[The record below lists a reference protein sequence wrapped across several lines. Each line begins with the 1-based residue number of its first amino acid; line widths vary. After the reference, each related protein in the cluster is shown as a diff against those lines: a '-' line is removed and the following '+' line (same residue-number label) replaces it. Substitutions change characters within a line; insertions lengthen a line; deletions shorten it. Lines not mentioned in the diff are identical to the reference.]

1 MQSAAYS
8 ADCRIAAFYLC
19 GKSGFE
25 VAAVFGSS
33 VPDAAVGS
41 GNKLLTAARLKQDG
55 LLIVH
60 DVPNEFGVDAQGA
73 LLFGDQVGPV
83 QFAAVAQVG
92 FEGVRNCG
100 LLVVAAAAS
109 HVGLTLAQKYV
120 LRAHAAQ
127 ISALLELHSLR
138 GLTRQEYY
146 RGAAGNQTERL
157 LDAILASTS
166 DGILIT
172 QAQADGSAEPRIVYC
187 SAAFARMIG
196 HEVKE
201 IIGRTPNILLSK
213 ETQPDRLMKL
223 YSALS
228 RREPFKVDWSTSDSQ
243 ARQKDRTGVSAELKI
258 VPVSNQSNGLTQWV
272 LVQRDMSDRKS
283 AEEARLSKQIAEKGN
298 AMLEAEN
305 AALEAELR
313 ERRRIEARLN
323 YVAFHDE
330 LTALHNRQFFIDQLT
345 SAIERTTVDADFNF
359 AVMLLDLDRFKTIN
373 DSFGHRCGDL
383 MLIEVAE
390 RLRNCVLS
398 RGVVA
403 RIGGDE
409 FAVLVEAGTEAN
421 FPELLAKKIV
431 ELVGRPMQIGG
442 QEVHSS
448 CSVGTVQ
455 ATPYYRLPEEL
466 LRDADIAMYQAKRLN
481 VGYTIFDAS
490 MHKGAII
497 ASQLRTELLRAVTR
511 REFYVEY
518 QPIYDSL
525 TRNIIGVEALIRW
538 QHPKRGVLLPGEF
551 IGAAEEMGIIRQI
564 GSWILQE
571 ACAQMQVWHE
581 DFPNLGLR
589 LSVNISGHQLSDS
602 QFIPQLRE
610 TLATTGLEPKS
621 LQLEVTESV
630 FFPSADPIE
639 NVISSARALGVRVAL
654 DDFGTG
660 YSSLSYLDRYPIDT
674 IKIDQSFVA
683 GLPGRARTVAIVK
696 AIIALGHALNLE
708 IVAEGIED
716 NAQLQALT
724 AMGCGYAQGFFLSQ
738 PGSSETI
745 SRLLKKQ
752 SLGAR

>member
-1 MQSAAYS
+1 M
-8 ADCRIAAFYLC
+8 
-19 GKSGFE
+19 
-25 VAAVFGSS
+25 FGSS
-33 VPDAAVGS
+33 LRDAAVGS
-41 GNKLLTAARLKQDG
+41 DNRLLTAARLKQDG
-55 LLIVH
+55 LLIVR
-60 DVPNEFGVDAQGA
+60 DVPDEFGLDAHGA

-83 QFAAVAQVG
+83 RFAAVVQVG
-92 FEGVRNCG
+92 FEGVQACG

-127 ISALLELHSLR
+127 ISALLELHTLR
-138 GLTRQEYY
+138 GLARQEDES
-146 RGAAGNQTERL
+146 GNIQTQPTAL
-157 LDAILASTS
+157 LEAILASTN

-172 QAQADGSAEPRIVYC
+172 QAEAGGPAEPRIVHC
-187 SAAFARMIG
+187 SAAFARMMG

-201 IIGRTPNILLSK
+201 IIGRTPSILLSNR
-213 ETQPDRLMKL
+213 THPDRLTKL

-228 RREPFKVDWSTSDSQ
+228 RQEPFKVDRRTSDSQ
-243 ARQKDRTGVSAELKI
+243 AVQKDRTGFSAELKI
-258 VPVSNQSNGLTQWV
+258 IPVSDPNSDFTQWV
-272 LVQRDMSDRKS
+272 LVQRDMSDRRVAEAAKLS
-283 AEEARLSKQIAEKGN
+283 AQIAEKGN
-298 AMLEAEN
+298 AMLEEEN
-305 AALEAELR
+305 AALEAELQ
-313 ERRRIEARLN
+313 ERKRVEARLN

-330 LTALHNRQFFIDQLT
+330 LTALHNRQFFIDRLA
-345 SAIERTTVDADFNF
+345 SAIERTTIDNDFKF

-373 DSFGHRCGDL
+373 DSFGHRSGDL

-390 RLRNCVLS
+390 RLRSCVQPQD
-398 RGVVA
+398 VVA

-409 FAVLVEAGTEAN
+409 FAVLVEAVTDAN
-421 FPELLAKKIV
+421 FPEILAKKIV
-431 ELVGRPMQIGG
+431 DLVGRPMQIGG
-442 QEVHSS
+442 QEIYSS

-466 LRDADIAMYQAKRLN
+466 LRDADIAMYQAKRRDA
-481 VGYTIFDAS
+481 GYTIFDAS

-518 QPIYDSL
+518 QPIYDSVS
-525 TRNIIGVEALIRW
+525 RNIIGVEALIRW
-538 QHPKRGVLLPGEF
+538 QHPKRGALLPGEF
-551 IGAAEEMGIIRQI
+551 IGAAEEMGLIRQI

-571 ACAQMQVWHE
+571 ACTQMRLWHQE
-581 DFPNLGLR
+581 FPDLDLR
-589 LSVNISGHQLSDS
+589 LNVNISGHQLSDS
-602 QFIPQLRE
+602 QFIQQLKE
-610 TLATTGLEPKS
+610 TLATTGLEPKC

-683 GLPGRARTVAIVK
+683 GLPDRERTVAIVK
-696 AIIALGHALNLE
+696 AIIALGQALNLE

-716 NAQLQALT
+716 IAQLQALT
-724 AMGCGYAQGFFLSQ
+724 AMGCSYAQGFFLCH
-738 PGSSETI
+738 PAPPEKI
-745 SRLLKKQ
+745 SRLIKTQTL
-752 SLGAR
+752 SARAR